1 MHFVTDELDGGPVI
15 LRAKVPVF
23 ANDSEDDITA
33 RVQTQEHAIYPL
45 VISWF
50 AQGRLKMR
58 DNAARLDGR
67 RLPPQ
72 VMRLT
77 NNTPSAGL
85 CLLAGWRHKCLSG
98 LLFSLP
104 LCYQFI
110 VIFFWRSWTLTRN
123 ARHNHQAVSRE

>member
-1 MHFVTDELDGGPVI
+1 MTDELDGGPVI

-58 DNAARLDGR
+58 DNAPGWTGVVCR
-67 RLPPQ
+67 RK

-77 NNTPSAGL
+77 NNMSSDRTASA
-85 CLLAGWRHKCLSG
+85 CRMA
-98 LLFSLP
+98 
-104 LCYQFI
+104 
-110 VIFFWRSWTLTRN
+110 
-123 ARHNHQAVSRE
+123 A